1 MTGIQFLTDHK
12 GRKTA
17 VVIDLK
23 KHKALWQDFWNA
35 LVSESR
41 RRERNIPYEHYRA
54 HRLKR
59 IHERG

>member
-1 MTGIQFLTDHK
+1 MTGIQFLTDDK

-59 IHERG
+59 THERG